1 MSRWLVSQGDRQ
13 FAAQD
18 LDELKTLAS
27 SGRLA
32 ATDMVQPPGAAD
44 WLYASEVP
52 ELKGLLNTQASGGDF
67 DDDPLPQR
75 SPLPLALLFLAL
87 IGVGGAGAYYYAN
100 KLPEK
105 GELDL
110 IGSNGLA
117 LTEVLVTEE
126 NAPLYAKP
134 DGAVSGS
141 MEKDSSAAILGKR
154 GEWYHLKSST
164 GAEGY
169 ARVDSVVPAYFFADK
184 DTRQDY
190 DPLYNPDKY
199 VSVKNA
205 SWLQLDEQNR
215 NLTIFQFMIHNQS
228 KFEMADLVLVA
239 TIKDKTGKELEA
251 VEIPIEGT
259 IPRHEA
265 VMVGTLSG
273 EDPMD
278 LEQKR
283 LLTTT
288 LFAELA
294 EEDEELNL
302 RWAEGV
308 EVEMNTTG
316 FTEANIDILEIRAV
330 PNE

>member
-18 LDELKTLAS
+18 LDELKSLAS
-27 SGRLA
+27 NGRLA

-52 ELKGLLNTQASGGDF
+52 ELKGLLGSQASGQDF

-75 SPLPLALLFLAL
+75 SPLPLVALFLVL
-87 IGVGGAGAYYYAN
+87 IGVGGAGAWYFAN

-110 IGSNGLA
+110 IGENGLA

-126 NAPLYAKP
+126 NAQLYAKP
-134 DGAVSGS
+134 DGASVGT
-141 MEKDSSAAILGKR
+141 MLKDSSAAILGKR

-164 GAEGY
+164 GTEGY

-273 EDPMD
+273 EDARD
-278 LEQKR
+278 LDQKR

-288 LFAELA
+288 LFTELA
-294 EEDEELNL
+294 NEDEELNL

>member
-18 LDELKTLAS
+18 LDELKTLAT
-27 SGRLA
+27 SGKLA

-52 ELKGLLNTQASGGDF
+52 ELKGLLGSAASGSDF
-67 DDDPLPQR
+67 DDEPLPQK
-75 SPLPLALLFLAL
+75 SPLPLIALFLIL
-87 IGVGGAGAYYYAN
+87 IAVGGGGAWYYAD

-110 IGSNGLA
+110 IGENGLA

-126 NAPLYAKP
+126 NAVLLDKP
-134 DGAVSGS
+134 DGSTVGPLA
-141 MEKDSSAAILGKR
+141 KDSSAAILGKR
-154 GEWYHLKSST
+154 GEWYHLKSAT
-164 GAEGY
+164 GQEGY
-169 ARVDSVVPAYFFADK
+169 TKVDQVVPAYFFADK

-273 EDPMD
+273 EDATD

-283 LLTTT
+283 LMTTT
-288 LFAELA
+288 MFNELA

-330 PNE
+330 PND